1 MLWIGV
7 IDGVLDWKLLEWILG
22 VEPWQVILEWNQKL
36 NSSGEICLGVNET
49 IVKCVTNA

>member
-1 MLWIGV
+1 MESWIG
-7 IDGVLDWKLLEWILG
+7 DYWSGFL

-36 NSSGEICLGVNET
+36 NSSGEICLGVNDT